1 MAGIL
6 YYNLFL
12 IIGFI
17 TSCLIFPKKDIW
29 YKILSGGVI
38 GNAALMFGIVPFA
51 WVMGFSIAAHL
62 ALILIFAAAAAVY
75 IACRRPVMMLLGG
88 EEKVFDKKAV
98 FLGVAPITFIICL
111 LLTNHV
117 MQPVEGGIASGQST
131 YGDLAMH
138 MGFITSIAEQRV
150 FPPEYNLLAGTRM
163 SYPFLVDSLSS
174 SLMLFGTPLRQAIL
188 IPSYVMSFLLT
199 LGFYNLA
206 YSITKRRSA
215 SVLAMWFFFLNGA
228 FGFAYFF
235 EGAKADKTVF
245 TRIFTEYYKT
255 PTNLNEMNVR
265 WSNTICDM
273 IIPQR
278 TTMAG
283 WMMVL
288 YAMSLLKE
296 AAQSGERRLFILL
309 GLLAGVMPM
318 IHTHSFL
325 ALGMMSVVVFF
336 TCMPKKDVR
345 GYIVNWVIY
354 GAIALSMSMPQLFY
368 WTFRQTVGNDSFLR
382 WQFNWVNHNDPY
394 LWFWLKNWG
403 VIFLFAIPAF
413 LDTSKENKRFTA
425 GGILIFVAA
434 EMILFQQ
441 NEYDN
446 NKLFYIV
453 YMLAVILVAEY
464 LTRLFA
470 KLYKNTRGT
479 VLLAA
484 AVIAAQTLSGALTIG
499 REYVSGGEYRT
510 FTDADISLAGWVSE
524 NTPADAVFA
533 TGTQHLNPVAALSG
547 RNIYVGSQ
555 LYVYFHGYK
564 EEYAKRSKHIEGL
577 YKSPDAKRLRNN
589 MDKIGA
595 DYLLLTNNERKSYN
609 TDEHVLAS
617 LEKVYSDSAGNVIYK
632 R

>member
-1 MAGIL
+1 
-6 YYNLFL
+6 
-12 IIGFI
+12 
-17 TSCLIFPKKDIW
+17 
-29 YKILSGGVI
+29 
-38 GNAALMFGIVPFA
+38 
-51 WVMGFSIAAHL
+51 
-62 ALILIFAAAAAVY
+62 
-75 IACRRPVMMLLGG
+75 
-88 EEKVFDKKAV
+88 
-98 FLGVAPITFIICL
+98 
-111 LLTNHV
+111 
-117 MQPVEGGIASGQST
+117 
-131 YGDLAMH
+131 
-138 MGFITSIAEQRV
+138 
-150 FPPEYNLLAGTRM
+150 
-163 SYPFLVDSLSS
+163 
-174 SLMLFGTPLRQAIL
+174 
-188 IPSYVMSFLLT
+188 
-199 LGFYNLA
+199 
-206 YSITKRRSA
+206 
-215 SVLAMWFFFLNGA
+215 
-228 FGFAYFF
+228 
-235 EGAKADKTVF
+235 
-245 TRIFTEYYKT
+245 
-255 PTNLNEMNVR
+255 
-265 WSNTICDM
+265 
-273 IIPQR
+273 
-278 TTMAG
+278 
-283 WMMVL
+283 MVL